1 MKIQEIAREAGVSPA
16 TVSRVFA
23 NHPNI
28 REEVRE
34 QVFAVARKYGYHPR
48 LSSKQQNVVI
58 VSPYHEIYPIRSYV
72 EMVISELALAL
83 SARGYR
89 IEMLPLDN
97 LGQLE
102 RIRFCGAVSIG
113 IDAEEFG
120 NWEERFAAPLIVVD
134 RDAPAGPGEIYSVRS
149 DENQAMALGV
159 GCLAEHGCRRVGV
172 IIYGKPGIG
181 NAELRREAALSA
193 LRRCGLPV
201 SGRLV
206 RFALT
211 ESYVEEVGRLL

>member
-1 MKIQEIAREAGVSPA
+1 
-16 TVSRVFA
+16 
-23 NHPNI
+23 
-28 REEVRE
+28 
-34 QVFAVARKYGYHPR
+34 
-48 LSSKQQNVVI
+48 
-58 VSPYHEIYPIRSYV
+58 
-72 EMVISELALAL
+72 MVISELALAL

-89 IEMLPLDN
+89 IEMLPQDN

-159 GCLAEHGCRRVGV
+159 GCLC
-172 IIYGKPGIG
+172 
-181 NAELRREAALSA
+181 
-193 LRRCGLPV
+193 
-201 SGRLV
+201 
-206 RFALT
+206 
-211 ESYVEEVGRLL
+211 LLYTSPSPRDLG